1 MADIDDI
8 DTKNHWSIPTQILVF
23 KPWC

>member
-8 DTKNHWSIPTQILVF
+8 DTKNYWLILTRILRF
-23 KPWC
+23 